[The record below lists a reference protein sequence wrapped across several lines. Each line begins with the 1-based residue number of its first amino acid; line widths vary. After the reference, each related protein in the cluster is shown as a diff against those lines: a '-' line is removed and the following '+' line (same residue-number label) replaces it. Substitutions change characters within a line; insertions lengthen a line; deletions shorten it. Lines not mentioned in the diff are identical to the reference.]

1 MAIGL
6 AAALI
11 LMKVIYR
18 KDNAIGKSGQLS
30 SMMPAGNDSIKN
42 KVREYLAENK
52 KIEAIKFVRENTGAD
67 LLESKNYVDHIEMN
81 VNTDNG
87 IFRGTTGNSDKVN
100 ELEINISS
108 KDKILLEKIEA
119 LLKNQKKLDAIKLLV
134 SEKKTRLIDA
144 KNMVEAMEEKLK
156 KQN

>member
-6 AAALI
+6 LAALI

-18 KDNAIGKSGQLS
+18 KDKTIGKAGQMSG
-30 SMMPAGNDSIKN
+30 MMLAGNESIKN
-42 KVREYLAENK
+42 KVREYLADNK

-67 LLESKNYVDHIEMN
+67 LLESKNYVELIEMN
-81 VNTDNG
+81 LNSDNG
-87 IFRGTTGNSDKVN
+87 IFRGTAGISGKVS
-100 ELEINISS
+100 EPEMNISS

-119 LLKNQKKLDAIKLLV
+119 LLKNEKKIEAIKLLV

-144 KNMVEAMEEKLK
+144 KNMIEAIEEKLK
-156 KQN
+156 KQI